1 MTSNSPA
8 SVRSTVVEAFAGAGI
23 EVGEQRSTEE
33 RPSATFPLAI
43 ASITLDPRSPLPIH
57 EQICQAVRTAVWA
70 KELPPGTLLPTTREL
85 ALHLGVARNTV
96 VFAYARLAAEGLC
109 VSNTRRGTRVASD
122 LPVRGNYSDPGNGAV
137 ALEQN
142 SVCLRTAFNARDAL
156 ETRVDRAAGGTPFA
170 LYASDPV
177 QYPRTKLGR
186 RFADKFLGAP
196 PTGHFGASNG
206 CDRFQSAVADYLRQ
220 ARGVICTPSQVVAV
234 SGLEGALDLTAR
246 VLLDP
251 GDCVQVEDPSMDVV
265 HGAFRSARASI
276 KAVPSDAFGANFKS
290 VEGPPARIIF
300 VSPSVSFP
308 FGMPMPEARR
318 LEVLEAAR
326 AQNAALFE
334 NDTCFELRYGG
345 GSLRSI
351 QGQDRDGRVIYYGGF
366 PETLGSSV
374 RVGYL
379 VVPQSLIEP
388 FVEVSRRVAGTP
400 VPQVQDAL
408 ADFIEEHEFAVHAR
422 NVRSLYAKRLEF
434 LKRACRIHL
443 PQIGISEPLGGL
455 HVVFHLDS
463 RADATAIC
471 ETASAE
477 GIPIRPLSQYYLHKQ
492 MDDGLVFGF
501 GAVPER
507 AIHPMMKR
515 LAEICADRSR
525 PRLAR
530 VAD

>member
-1 MTSNSPA
+1 MTSNTFAA
-8 SVRSTVVEAFAGAGI
+8 SARNISANISAQALD
-23 EVGEQRSTEE
+23 VGDIVGDSDE
-33 RPSATFPLAI
+33 RALATFPLAI
-43 ASITLDPRSPLPIH
+43 ANIALDARSPLPIH

-70 KELPPGTLLPTTREL
+70 KELPAGTLLPTTREL

-122 LPVRGNYSDPGNGAV
+122 MPVRGNYSEPASTTV
-137 ALEQN
+137 ALEPG
-142 SVCLRTAFNARDAL
+142 SVCLRTAFHARDAL

-196 PTGHFGASNG
+196 PTGLFGASNG

-220 ARGVICTPSQVVAV
+220 ARGVVCSPSQVIAV

-265 HGAFRSARASI
+265 HGAFRSARAYI
-276 KAVPSDAFGANFKS
+276 KPIPSDAFGANLKS

-318 LEVLEAAR
+318 QEVLEAAR

-351 QGQDRDGRVIYYGGF
+351 QGQDKDGRVIYYGGF

-379 VVPQSLIEP
+379 VVPQSLVDP
-388 FVEVSRRVAGTP
+388 FLEVSRRVAGTP

-422 NVRSLYAKRLEF
+422 SVRSLYAKRLEL
-434 LKRACRIHL
+434 LKRACKIHL
-443 PQIGISEPLGGL
+443 PHIGISEPMGGL

-477 GIPIRPLSQYYLHKQ
+477 GIP
-492 MDDGLVFGF
+492 
-501 GAVPER
+501 
-507 AIHPMMKR
+507 
-515 LAEICADRSR
+515 
-525 PRLAR
+525 
-530 VAD
+530 

>member
-1 MTSNSPA
+1 MTSNA
-8 SVRSTVVEAFAGAGI
+8 SSAYTHELAGDAGD
-23 EVGEQRSTEE
+23 GEDRAV
-33 RPSATFPLAI
+33 ATFPLAI
-43 ASITLDPRSPLPIH
+43 ANIALDARSPLPIH
-57 EQICQAVRTAVWA
+57 EQICQAIRTAVWA

-122 LPVRGNYSDPGNGAV
+122 LPARGNYSEVINAPEPLQDNAV
-137 ALEQN
+137 R
-142 SVCLRTAFNARDAL
+142 LRAAFHARDAL

-186 RFADKFLGAP
+186 RLADKFLGAP

-206 CDRFQSAVADYLRQ
+206 SDRFQAAVAAYLRQ
-220 ARGVICTPSQVVAV
+220 ARGVVCKPSQVIAV
-234 SGLEGALDLTAR
+234 SGLECALDLTTR

-251 GDCVQVEDPSMDVV
+251 GDCVQVEDPSMDIV
-265 HGAFRSARASI
+265 HSAFRAARAYI
-276 KAVPSDAFGANFKS
+276 KAAPSDAFGPNFKT

-308 FGMPMPEARR
+308 YGMAMTEARR

-326 AQNAALFE
+326 AQKAAIFE
-334 NDTCFELRYGG
+334 NDTCFELRYSGA
-345 GSLRSI
+345 SLRSI

-379 VVPQSLIEP
+379 VVPESLLDA
-388 FVEVSRRVAGTP
+388 FVETSRRLSSMP
-400 VPQVQDAL
+400 VPQVQEAL

-422 NVRSLYAKRLEF
+422 NVRGLYAKRLDL
-434 LKRACRIHL
+434 LKRAAKVHL
-443 PQIGISEPLGGL
+443 PHLGISEPLGGL
-455 HVVFHLDS
+455 HVVFHLERDV
-463 RADATAIC
+463 DAFAIC
-471 ETASAE
+471 EAASAE
-477 GIPIRPLSQYYLHKQ
+477 GIQVRPLAQYYLRKSA
-492 MDDGLVFGF
+492 DNGLVFGF

-507 AIHPMMKR
+507 AIQPMMKR
-515 LAEICADRSR
+515 LGEIAADRGR
-525 PRLAR
+525 ARLER
-530 VAD
+530 VAE

>member
-1 MTSNSPA
+1 MTSNA
-8 SVRSTVVEAFAGAGI
+8 RSVYAHELA
-23 EVGEQRSTEE
+23 VGDGEDRAV
-33 RPSATFPLAI
+33 ATFPLAI
-43 ASITLDPRSPLPIH
+43 ANIALDARSPLPIH

-122 LPVRGNYSDPGNGAV
+122 LPVRGNYSEVINCPEAHESTV
-137 ALEQN
+137 R
-142 SVCLRTAFNARDAL
+142 LRAAFHARDAL

-186 RFADKFLGAP
+186 RLADKFLGAP

-206 CDRFQSAVADYLRQ
+206 SDRFQAAVCAYLRQ
-220 ARGVICTPSQVVAV
+220 ARGVVCAPSQVIAV

-251 GDCVQVEDPSMDVV
+251 GDCVQVEDPSMDIV
-265 HGAFRSARASI
+265 HSAFRSARAYI
-276 KAVPSDAFGANFKS
+276 KAAPSDAFGPNLRS

-308 FGMPMPEARR
+308 YGMPMTEARR
-318 LEVLEAAR
+318 QDVLDAAR
-326 AQNAALFE
+326 AQNAAVFE
-334 NDTCFELRYGG
+334 NDTCFELRYSG

-351 QGQDRDGRVIYYGGF
+351 QGQDKDGRVIYYGGF

-379 VVPQSLIEP
+379 VVPESLLDAFLET
-388 FVEVSRRVAGTP
+388 SRRVSGTP
-400 VPQVQDAL
+400 VPQLQEAL

-422 NVRSLYAKRLEF
+422 NVRGLYARRLE
-434 LKRACRIHL
+434 LIKRASKVHL
-443 PQIGISEPLGGL
+443 PHPGISEPLGGL
-455 HVVFHLDS
+455 HIVFHLDS
-463 RADATAIC
+463 GTDAISIC
-471 ETASAE
+471 EIAAAE
-477 GIPIRPLSQYYLHKQ
+477 GIPVRPLSQYYLQKPA
-492 MDDGLVFGF
+492 DNGLVFGF

-507 AIHPMMKR
+507 AIQPMMKR
-515 LAEICADRSR
+515 LAEICADHNC
-525 PRLAR
+525 PRLER
-530 VAD
+530 VAQ